1 MRRAKFTS
9 SHGQYLRIATF
20 AHRGSKTEEK
30 RYVKRSSRMTITKKR
45 TTSLL
50 NVTAFTV
57 NFTTIFDDPMATMTF
72 PLAIL
77 SKLAINQIL
86 RPLYNF
92 IAIKKS
98 IFSR

>member
-57 NFTTIFDDPMATMTF
+57 NFTTIFDDPMTF

-98 IFSR
+98 IFSG